1 MVKNSIFEV
10 LKGVLIS
17 LVCSIVSVLIFAFV
31 LHGTEKIVSWIVF
44 FVFVV
49 YAFISYSCEKAVKL
63 PDNFVN
69 DKK

>member
-1 MVKNSIFEV
+1 MEKKKNSAAVIFCIIV
-10 LKGVLIS
+10 AFIS
-17 LVCSIVSVLIFAFV
+17 LIFAFV

-49 YAFISYSCEKAVKL
+49 YAFICYSCEKAVKL